1 MPTPAAPV
9 VDVPAPVANIPQPV
23 SPDVQV
29 ASPAVNVP
37 AFPAMPTPAAPVV
50 DVPAPAINIPIP
62 EMPEIST
69 PEASDAFSMP
79 ETVTERSSFVSE
91 RTTNTVKETGKTVHV
106 EKVCDSVVIHVQN
119 TDNKGSE
126 TIRAEILR
134 VLNELAE
141 G

>member
-1 MPTPAAPV
+1 MP
-9 VDVPAPVANIPQPV
+9 DIS
-23 SPDVQV
+23 SPD
-29 ASPAVNVP
+29 
-37 AFPAMPTPAAPVV
+37 T
-50 DVPAPAINIPIP
+50 
-62 EMPEIST
+62 
-69 PEASDAFSMP
+69 SDAFSMP
-79 ETVTERSSFVSE
+79 EKVTEKSSFVSE
-91 RTTNTVKETGKTVHV
+91 STTNTVKETGKTVHV